1 MPAHG
6 GQPEDPRDD
15 ARRTVRKGRK
25 TGRGPQPAGPDAP
38 LKGATSRD
46 RQRRDTFVR
55 VFDAAIAEFER
66 VGVEKARVSDIC
78 HAAGVAKGTFFFH
91 FATKDDVLLERQ
103 RHISEA
109 MANRIGK
116 ELGEV
121 ATASAFIQRLVA
133 IVLEEHAAVGDP
145 ELVRQIN
152 LAIVRRAGSPMLGAQ
167 HTAFGTALTAQIRQL
182 VQAGVLRNDVD
193 PVQLADCLRLSL
205 FGFMLGPQF
214 APKNSSATM
223 KLLGSLLGGAL
234 AP

>member
-1 MPAHG
+1 M
-6 GQPEDPRDD
+6 
-15 ARRTVRKGRK
+15 
-25 TGRGPQPAGPDAP
+25 
-38 LKGATSRD
+38 
-46 RQRRDTFVR
+46 R
-55 VFDAAIAEFER
+55 VFDAAIAEFGR

-78 HAAGVAKGTFFFH
+78 DAAGVAKGTFFFH

-109 MANRIGK
+109 MARRIER

-121 ATASAFIQRLVA
+121 ATASAFIQRLIA
-133 IVLEEHAAVGDP
+133 IVLEEHAAVGNP

-167 HTAFGTALTAQIRQL
+167 HTAFGTALAAQVQHL
-182 VQAGVLRNDVD
+182 VQAGVLRSDTD

-214 APKNSSATM
+214 ALGNSPATM

-234 AP
+234 TP